1 MVWFHQKWEGDGKW
15 CQMAHPAFDFDVFL
29 GLGGLKDQW
38 TNGELAGKIC
48 MDFFCW
54 FLSLSYPIF
63 LGSRDRQEN
72 TLIRLKNSN
81 FGWLPNLFA
90 EKSETHMDTWTP
102 RTFPALFTAPSHHSI
117 IPSQGTLDRQHLIRT
132 CFVDFDR
139 SIVLVAEVDKA
150 IMGAGRIS
158 REEMSDDFTF
168 SLQVLPECRKKGG
181 MAKGLR
187 GGSCAV
193 EVGDWRDWWPLFD
206 FFLKLDNNS
215 IHNIYIIDWE
225 YIAVSNQ
232 QYDTR
237 FGSWWPQNRC
247 PKWLYAYSFWCRG
260 NVVSQ

>member
-1 MVWFHQKWEGDGKW
+1 MGRWWKVMSNGSSCFWLWCLFGSWGAEGPMNQWWTGRENLHGFFLLVSIPIIPHIFRVARPPRKYADQAQKLQLWMTSQSFCREIRNSYGHLDTKNLPGTFHSTIPSFH
-15 CQMAHPAFDFDVFL
+15 HP
-29 GLGGLKDQW
+29 
-38 TNGELAGKIC
+38 
-48 MDFFCW
+48 
-54 FLSLSYPIF
+54 
-63 LGSRDRQEN
+63 
-72 TLIRLKNSN
+72 
-81 FGWLPNLFA
+81 
-90 EKSETHMDTWTP
+90 
-102 RTFPALFTAPSHHSI
+102 I

-206 FFLKLDNNS
+206 FFLNWIITLY
-215 IHNIYIIDWE
+215 IIYI
-225 YIAVSNQ
+225 
-232 QYDTR
+232 
-237 FGSWWPQNRC
+237 
-247 PKWLYAYSFWCRG
+247 
-260 NVVSQ
+260 

>member
-1 MVWFHQKWEGDGKW
+1 LDTKKLPGTFHSTIPSFH
-15 CQMAHPAFDFDVFL
+15 HP
-29 GLGGLKDQW
+29 
-38 TNGELAGKIC
+38 
-48 MDFFCW
+48 
-54 FLSLSYPIF
+54 
-63 LGSRDRQEN
+63 
-72 TLIRLKNSN
+72 
-81 FGWLPNLFA
+81 
-90 EKSETHMDTWTP
+90 
-102 RTFPALFTAPSHHSI
+102 I

-237 FGSWWPQNRC
+237 FGSWWRWATSKQVSKNGCMLIPSGVGAM
-247 PKWLYAYSFWCRG
+247 WLANNSNIYM
-260 NVVSQ
+260 